1 MQKTN
6 ITNNNDEFTLIE
18 LIIVIVIGMGMGMGM
33 GIHLSRDIKTPSNAY
48 KKTNRNVGLKT
59 VNLF

>member
-18 LIIVIVIGMGMGMGM
+18 LIIVIGMGM
-33 GIHLSRDIKTPSNAY
+33 GIHLSRDIKTLSNAY